1 MRTIRA
7 SSISLFAAERLPA
20 NPLGMKISRLALGAY
35 LIALAVIVLDQLTK
49 AWVLSAIGA
58 EHITHI
64 PDGFRIAEVAPPVF
78 NLTYVLNTG
87 VSFGLFGGGAGRWI
101 LSVFSVVVA
110 GLLAWWATRAD
121 RRLLV
126 AAIGLVMGGAIG
138 NVIDRVVYGHVVD
151 FLLFYWKD
159 SYFPAFNLADVG
171 ISCGA
176 VLLVLDE
183 LLRARK
189 KPQA

>member
-1 MRTIRA
+1 
-7 SSISLFAAERLPA
+7 
-20 NPLGMKISRLALGAY
+20 
-35 LIALAVIVLDQLTK
+35 
-49 AWVLSAIGA
+49 
-58 EHITHI
+58 
-64 PDGFRIAEVAPPVF
+64 
-78 NLTYVLNTG
+78 
-87 VSFGLFGGGAGRWI
+87 
-101 LSVFSVVVA
+101 
-110 GLLAWWATRAD
+110 
-121 RRLLV
+121 
-126 AAIGLVMGGAIG
+126 
-138 NVIDRVVYGHVVD
+138 VYGHVVD